1 MFRTGVT
8 ARCKLALVLATV
20 CLGIFMLPSLACGA
34 GTASRMRVDLPS
46 GDAADTLKSFAAQY
60 HSEIMFLAS
69 AVSGIQTNAVKGS
82 FTPREALDGMLKGTG
97 LVFHED
103 PSSGALL
110 VKPASRPLSS
120 NESVPRNVPAPAPTQ
135 TPPSVSSRSMKRNPF
150 LAFIVGIFAVATA
163 PGSSAQD
170 NPTTNTAKPVADEV
184 ITLSP
189 FVVNADNDQGYQ
201 AQNTLMGTRLN
212 TSIND
217 LGVTLTTITE
227 KFWQDLAATSTND
240 LIDFTPGA
248 SKETLQA
255 NLGTGSALYWGDN
268 TTFRGVHTENIV
280 RNGFK
285 TNLPSDTFN
294 ASRFEFSRGPNAIL
308 FGTTGDPMGLVNRT
322 VQDATFANQ
331 RQVELRVTDLGGFRQ
346 TINLNQ
352 VLVKDKLAARVV
364 LLNDDDKYFL
374 EPTFQKQKRAYGA
387 ITWKPT
393 ARLTLK
399 ADAEYMDWLRTAP
412 DFGLPLDAVTPY
424 LNAAK
429 AQGKTPTQLA
439 IPYTPYTWP
448 NYGSGL
454 PTYFKD
460 WNYYSGLSNPT
471 SIVNDNNPATP
482 VLQNWHSKPVGAPIS
497 VLGSNN
503 VTVPVGFVP
512 QDFNIYG
519 NSQTQRFRGYNAQFY
534 AQYEINRDLQVEFA
548 HNQEH
553 MLYDFIN
560 NWSANVLQIDAA
572 STLEDGV
579 TANPNVGRYFVAN
592 DINWR
597 LYQHRYLR
605 NDRATASF
613 HLESAKKGWP
623 SWMGNHDFA
632 LMQERSTDH
641 EVWDG
646 LQLVNT
652 TPLTAPGWMGT
663 QQIWDNSWGFQ
674 NAVRTI
680 NYIDL
685 SSKTIYGVN
694 NALDFQAEA
703 NKQPGVK
710 AEWIPTVG
718 PLGGGVNTTTR
729 LDSTLFVWQSRFWHD
744 RIIPTLGWRRDAIDE
759 WTNTPLIQ
767 NPSKPQGYAY
777 YGRELAQVKD
787 PAISA
792 LAPTTW
798 SRGLVVHAY
807 RGAGLV
813 SYVSP
818 TVNQS
823 TSFSLSSFGI
833 LPDGSQTPSKT
844 GKTTDYGF
852 KFGLM
857 DNKVNGTFTRFDT
870 SVTND
875 PAVRGI
881 NTGSLAALLGFIGQ
895 TQYANLPVSKV
906 IETQDINSKGWE
918 LQFTTNITRNWRASV
933 SYSHFATEVSN
944 IAPTTGRLIAQ
955 YRSTWMANPNATI
968 STSNGSQ
975 TVKQV
980 DDQFYGS
987 YLIQKAQEGSRTM
1000 NERRYKFTFVT
1011 NYDFT
1016 EGRMKGLGVGLNAI
1030 WEDKASTGFALQQ
1043 VAGSWVP
1050 DPNHPFFNS
1059 DLLRMGANVSYTRKL
1074 YHNKIDWTL
1083 QLNLFNIGDIKPY
1096 AVRSSASSSAPTTMV
1111 PTYVNRG
1118 TPQGW
1123 ALSST
1128 FKF

>member
-1 MFRTGVT
+1 MTNRY
-8 ARCKLALVLATV
+8 KLSRVLAGVSLWILLVPALT
-20 CLGIFMLPSLACGA
+20 LGAVAPPKKLVEFPA
-34 GTASRMRVDLPS
+34 
-46 GDAADTLKSFAAQY
+46 GDAADTLKSFAAHY
-60 HSEIMFLAS
+60 HSQIMFLAS
-69 AVSGIQTNAVKGS
+69 AVSGIRTNAVKGY
-82 FTPREALDGMLKGTG
+82 FTPHEALERMLESTG
-97 LVFHED
+97 LVVHED

-110 VKPASRPLSS
+110 VKSASRPLSLS
-120 NESVPRNVPAPAPTQ
+120 ESVSRNV
-135 TPPSVSSRSMKRNPF
+135 TPPNQATPSVIPSSMKRNPVI
-150 LAFIVGIFAVATA
+150 AFIVGIFAVATA
-163 PGSSAQD
+163 PNSSAQD
-170 NPTTNTAKPVADEV
+170 NPQSSTAKSTADEV

-189 FVVNADNDQGYQ
+189 FVVNADNDRGYQ

-248 SKETLQA
+248 SKEVLQ
-255 NLGTGSALYWGDN
+255 GSALYWGDN

-322 VQDATFANQ
+322 VQDAIFANQ

-352 VLVKDKLAARVV
+352 VLVKDRLAARVV

-393 ARLTLK
+393 AKLTLK

-424 LNAAK
+424 LNAAA
-429 AQGKTPTQLA
+429 AQGKTPAQLA

-448 NYGSGL
+448 NYGTGL

-471 SIVNDNNPATP
+471 VIVNDGNESTP

-503 VTVPVGFVP
+503 VTVPVGLVP
-512 QDFNIYG
+512 QEFNIYG
-519 NSQTQRFRGYNAQFY
+519 NSQTQQFRGYNAQFY
-534 AQYEINRDLQVEFA
+534 AQYEISRDLQVEYA
-548 HNQEH
+548 HNQED

-560 NWSANVLQIDAA
+560 NWSANVLQIDGAK
-572 STLEDGV
+572 TLEDGV
-579 TANPNVGRYFVAN
+579 TPNPNVGRYFVAN

-597 LYQHRYLR
+597 LYQKRYLR

-613 HLESAKKGWP
+613 HLESAQKGWP
-623 SWMGNHDFA
+623 AWMGNHDFA

-652 TPLTAPGWMGT
+652 TPLAAPGWMGT
-663 QQIWDNSWGFQ
+663 QSIWDNSWGFQ

-685 SSKTIYGVN
+685 NSKTIYGVN

-703 NKQPGVK
+703 NKQPGVN
-710 AEWIPTVG
+710 AQWIPTVG

-759 WTNTPLIQ
+759 WTNTPLVQ
-767 NPSKPQGYAY
+767 NPSKPPGYAY

-798 SRGLVVHAY
+798 SRGMVVHAY
-807 RGAGLV
+807 RGEGLV
-813 SYVSP
+813 SYLSP
-818 TVNQS
+818 TFNQS
-823 TSFSLSSFGI
+823 TSFSLSSFGV

-857 DNKVNGTFTRFDT
+857 ENKVNGTFTLFNT

-881 NTGSLAALLGFIGQ
+881 NTGALAALLGFIGQ

-906 IETQDINSKGWE
+906 IETQDIESKGWE

-933 SYSHFATEVSN
+933 SYSHYATEVSN

-955 YRSTWMANPNATI
+955 YRSTWMANPNAAI

-975 TVKQV
+975 TVQQV
-980 DDQFYGS
+980 DNQFYGS

-1011 NYDFT
+1011 NYDVI
-1016 EGRMKGLGVGLNAI
+1016 EGRLKGLGAGLNAI
-1030 WEDKASTGFALQQ
+1030 WEDKASTGFALQN

-1050 DPNHPFFNS
+1050 DPAHPFFS
-1059 DLLRMGANVSYTRKL
+1059 GDLLRIGANLSYSRKL
-1074 YHNKIDWTL
+1074 YHNSIDWTV
-1083 QLNLFNIGDIKPY
+1083 QLNVYNIGDIKPY
-1096 AVRSSASSSAPTTMV
+1096 VVRASASSAAPTTMV
-1111 PTYVNRG
+1111 PTYMNRG

-1123 ALSST
+1123 ALSNT